1 MFLNKN
7 LLSVILI
14 SDVILLVT
22 FTVMSIISTLTNVY
36 YLIPFSFF
44 VLILGGLELS
54 LSLLLILA

>member
-14 SDVILLVT
+14 SDTILLAT
-22 FTVMSIISTLTNVY
+22 FTILSAISTLTNVY
-36 YLIPFSFF
+36 YLIPFAFF

-54 LSLLLILA
+54 LSLLLVLT